1 MDFMALLEDIAPN
14 SVSEAGSVLLTR
26 SNDDSSRY

>member
-26 SNDDSSRY
+26 TSSESSDY